1 MRNSPVHT
9 EVREGGE
16 GGGAPGAEAEIPGQ
30 PMVGT
35 MITQIPLQPL
45 DVPMLDKGKRVRRK
59 E

>member
-9 EVREGGE
+9 EAREGGE
-16 GGGAPGAEAEIPGQ
+16 GGGAPGAEAEISPQ

-45 DVPMLDKGKRVRRK
+45 EVPTLDKGKRVRQ